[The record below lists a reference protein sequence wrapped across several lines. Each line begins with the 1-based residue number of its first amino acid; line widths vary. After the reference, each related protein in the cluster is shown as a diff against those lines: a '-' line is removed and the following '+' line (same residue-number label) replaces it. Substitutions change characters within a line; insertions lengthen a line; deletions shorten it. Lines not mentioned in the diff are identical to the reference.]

1 LRPSTRRRRECRRAD
16 RGEARQARQRV
27 AASQAG
33 ASRAEWTL
41 SDTQR
46 ASGSNRC
53 GASTGLSAIVA
64 ISNAPIDP

>member
-1 LRPSTRRRRECRRAD
+1 MPAAPTRRSAGRRA
-16 RGEARQARQRV
+16 RRV